1 MDTSPSL
8 HGRRISGGVA
18 AAIFTSGNIF
28 NATTTTD
35 YIFDALINISSTTTS
50 STPNV
55 ISETIIAG
63 DSASIKTAV
72 AHGLFDATSASNYF
86 ENRVTKASQGFTLD
100 DEVMLDDSLPIQ
112 VTTPA
117 TTPPPTRKPTRSPT
131 MKPATPTRTPTRK
144 PSAKPSSKTACV
156 SFSTY
161 DAIDVDIA
169 NLKNNIADAKSR
181 SHFLGGIV
189 RLAAHDFMD
198 YDRNTPSNPMGP
210 DGCFDVTHAS
220 NNGLSSIWC
229 STCPLTLLHKQ
240 KYSLISKADFWIAAA
255 NAVIR
260 QTSVNNAL
268 NLRSTFKWGRKDAAS
283 CSGSGTRLPTP
294 TGCTSVESVF
304 LTRMGLRWKDAAVLM
319 GGHTLGRGESTFSG
333 HNGIWEDT
341 DTDAQRFDKQYYEEI
356 YLNSWRPR
364 NSGTSVQDWTT
375 GRPTSTTSRM
385 MLNTDLCLVYD
396 IAGNLPCC
404 TRTGVLYP
412 NGDDTCIDTVAAQ
425 RKCPVLSSAHTRYE
439 ARETVG
445 EMLGGAYPNDNNVPF
460 YNAFLESWNKATTV
474 GQSNLSFLKQTC

>member
-1 MDTSPSL
+1 MFSSD
-8 HGRRISGGVA
+8 HNIS
-18 AAIFTSGNIF
+18 

-35 YIFDALINISSTTTS
+35 YIFDTPIHNSLTTTSS

-55 ISETIIAG
+55 ISETTITG
-63 DSASIKTAV
+63 NSATRKTAV
-72 AHGLFDATSASNYF
+72 AQGLFNTTSATNFF
-86 ENRVTKASQGFTLD
+86 ESRASQGFTLD
-100 DEVMLDDSLPIQ
+100 DDKLMLDDFLPIQ
-112 VTTPA
+112 TTT

-131 MKPATPTRTPTRK
+131 RKPATPTRRPTRK
-144 PSAKPSSKTACV
+144 PSANPSSNTACV

-220 NNGLSSIWC
+220 NKGLPTIWC

-240 KYSLISKADFWIAAA
+240 KYSHISKADFWVAAA

-304 LTRMGLRWKDAAVLM
+304 LTRMGLTWRDAAVLM
-319 GGHTLGRGESTFSG
+319 GGHTLGRGESTVRG
-333 HNGIWEDT
+333 HN
-341 DTDAQRFDKQYYEEI
+341 
-356 YLNSWRPR
+356 PR
-364 NSGTSVQDWTT
+364 YF
-375 GRPTSTTSRM
+375 
-385 MLNTDLCLVYD
+385 LDLC
-396 IAGNLPCC
+396 IIWNLTDNYFSHRRYTLDSSLAIMESGKTLIQMLRCVHSCFLLC
-404 TRTGVLYP
+404 TLQIDVP
-412 NGDDTCIDTVAAQ
+412 N
-425 RKCPVLSSAHTRYE
+425 
-439 ARETVG
+439 
-445 EMLGGAYPNDNNVPF
+445 
-460 YNAFLESWNKATTV
+460 
-474 GQSNLSFLKQTC
+474 